1 MQQSAEDGGNASPAI
16 SYAHEKTPVFPGSAS
31 DCGTLQPVLMGDEG
45 LETNACS
52 PGETSGSESGGTP
65 GGTMA
70 GDRLKTLTELLA
82 NVASLSNEDLT
93 KILNAAHRVER
104 Q

>member
-1 MQQSAEDGGNASPAI
+1 
-16 SYAHEKTPVFPGSAS
+16 
-31 DCGTLQPVLMGDEG
+31 MGDEG
-45 LETNACS
+45 LETNACR
-52 PGETSGSESGGTP
+52 PDETGSSESGGTP

-93 KILNAAHRVER
+93 KLVNAARRVER

>member
-1 MQQSAEDGGNASPAI
+1 MRSG
-16 SYAHEKTPVFPGSAS
+16 
-31 DCGTLQPVLMGDEG
+31 LDEVR
-45 LETNACS
+45 ETNVHG
-52 PGETSGSESGGTP
+52 PDDTTSSKSCGTP

-93 KILNAAHRVER
+93 KLLNSARRVER